1 MSLEKKKCIIQNKK
15 KVGANVLN
23 GTDKVMQY
31 YNEIQGV
38 AAVILGLLLQYFLGD
53 GRGAKIALIITLST
67 LFVALFIAPAII
79 EALNINPASK
89 LSNAIYAL
97 SALMSV
103 EMLAIFIKVLPE
115 AIRIRTEKYLGVK
128 DVDE

>member
-1 MSLEKKKCIIQNKK
+1 MI
-15 KVGANVLN
+15 N
-23 GTDKVMQY
+23 GTDKVIQY

-53 GRGAKIALIITLST
+53 GRGAKIALIITLCT
-67 LFVALFIAPAII
+67 LFVALFITPAII
-79 EALNINPASK
+79 EILSINPQGK

-115 AIRIRTEKYLGVK
+115 AVRIKTEKFLGVK
-128 DVDE
+128 NAIE

>member
-1 MSLEKKKCIIQNKK
+1 M
-15 KVGANVLN
+15 LN

-79 EALNINPASK
+79 EALGVNPASK

-115 AIRIRTEKYLGVK
+115 AVRIKTEKYLGVK
-128 DVDE
+128 NADE

>member
-1 MSLEKKKCIIQNKK
+1 M
-15 KVGANVLN
+15 LN
-23 GTDKVMQY
+23 GTDRAIQY

-38 AAVILGLLLQYFLGD
+38 AAVILGLLLQYFMGD

-79 EALNINPASK
+79 EALGIDPTSK

-128 DVDE
+128 DVNE

>member
-1 MSLEKKKCIIQNKK
+1 M
-15 KVGANVLN
+15 LN
-23 GTDKVMQY
+23 GTDKIIQY

-103 EMLAIFIKVLPE
+103 EMLLTPVHRVPFSHQPEIFHFLSRTDNTSPTLPF
-115 AIRIRTEKYLGVK
+115 AMPSGLSCIPCA
-128 DVDE
+128 